1 MTKENVVLFTKVI
14 DPEKAEH
21 KLSLAMKKLKYS
33 LDSMDK
39 PLLYYVD
46 WRKQTLKVVRRIQER
61 SKWSGVCECH
71 FSAWRIP
78 TFARQSFWGI
88 MKNFEGDANTS
99 IWWNR
104 LLRWIKLSTFENGI
118 LWKSKSHLK
127 IMRIEELQIAVNI
140 DTAKEVWK
148 WQWKYKPRIMPT
160 TGIRLFSNR
169 WICNAF
175 RSYLLIENEDESS
188 GMTSTKR

>member
-1 MTKENVVLFTKVI
+1 MSFFLPKWLI
-14 DPEKAEH
+14 Q
-21 KLSLAMKKLKYS
+21 
-33 LDSMDK
+33 
-39 PLLYYVD
+39 
-46 WRKQTLKVVRRIQER
+46 RKQSTSYHWRWKNSNTVWTLWTNLYCTMLIEESRR
-61 SKWSGVCECH
+61 SKWYVESRKDQNDPEFANATFRHGEFRLLQDSH
-71 FSAWRIP
+71 FEESWRILKD
-78 TFARQSFWGI
+78 S
-88 MKNFEGDANTS
+88 ANTS

-104 LLRWIKLSTFENGI
+104 LLRWIKLSIFENGI
-118 LWKSKSHLK
+118 LWKSESHLK

-160 TGIRLFSNR
+160 NGIRLFSNR

-175 RSYLLIENEDESS
+175 RSYLLIENEYENS